1 MQPAKTSMNAEVDT
15 VDCSFTDSDT
25 RFSLSELAKATLRR
39 SRQSLHRERPRVD
52 MVDMVDM
59 VPTPMFQR
67 SEPQKLQWME
77 LMELMELMEP
87 MAPLGR

>member
-52 MVDMVDM
+52 MVDMV
-59 VPTPMFQR
+59 PTPMFQR

-77 LMELMELMEP
+77 LMELMEP